1 MILFRN
7 QNFSY
12 YIYFSV
18 QHYTVFQET
27 RKERKKENPKN
38 QKKHNPYVVLFTCK
52 KNKKYLRIYS
62 LIYPTY
68 HSTKKRIQ
76 SQRTSNY
83 ISTTKIN
90 EEEDDDNIYENI
102 FTTLRNK
109 PNTLPFQKHF
119 PPTIFFIIFFFYFST
134 LTFFFSLL
142 RTP

>member
-1 MILFRN
+1 MKWFYSETKTSRTT
-7 QNFSY
+7 
-12 YIYFSV
+12 YISLYSIT
-18 QHYTVFQET
+18 QYSKKQE
-27 RKERKKENPKN
+27 KKEKKKI
-38 QKKHNPYVVLFTCK
+38 QKTKKKHNPYVVLFTCK
-52 KNKKYLRIYS
+52 KNKKKYLRIYS

-90 EEEDDDNIYENI
+90 EEEDDDNNYENI

-119 PPTIFFIIFFFYFST
+119 PPTICFIIFFFF
-134 LTFFFSLL
+134 TFQ
-142 RTP
+142 R